1 MIRIVK
7 WQGNTAD
14 RLLVKASVK
23 DGNLNSVN
31 AVLETKAVF
40 YCEMCSENIDT
51 YDA

>member
-14 RLLVKASVK
+14 RLLVKASDK
-23 DGNLNSVN
+23 DTGLNSID
-31 AVLETKAVF
+31 AVMEKKAVF

-51 YDA
+51 YND